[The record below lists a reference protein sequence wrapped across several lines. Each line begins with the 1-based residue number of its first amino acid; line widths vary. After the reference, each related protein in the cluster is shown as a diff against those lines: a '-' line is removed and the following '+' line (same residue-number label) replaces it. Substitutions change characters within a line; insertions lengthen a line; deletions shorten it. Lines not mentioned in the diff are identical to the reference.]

1 MKFSMLASSSSGN
14 CTVIQSASA
23 TVLVDAGISARRTS
37 HGLQALG
44 LSPCVDAIFVSH
56 EHSDHCKDIGVVA
69 RRFDCPVYGTAPTLE
84 QLIPYLKG
92 KETLIELK
100 KGKPLALEDLEVVCF
115 SVSHDAVDPGGYTF
129 SDGRHRVGVCTD
141 LGILTDE
148 VKTHL
153 SRCDAVSFEA
163 NHDLEMLVN
172 GRYPKYLQDRIRSPL
187 GHLSNDEA
195 GQGLALLAMN
205 GQLKY
210 AVLAHLSDHNNRP
223 DLALQ
228 TVRACL
234 QAYEVELDVY
244 LSHKTKPSA
253 LIELG

>member
-1 MKFSMLASSSSGN
+1 MLASSSSGN
-14 CTVIQSASA
+14 CTVIQSAST
-23 TVLVDAGISARRTS
+23 TVLVDAGISARRTGS
-37 HGLQALG
+37 GLQDLG
-44 LSPCVDAIFVSH
+44 FTPQVNAIFVSH
-56 EHSDHCKDIGVVA
+56 EHSDHCKNIGVVA
-69 RRFDCPVYGTAPTLE
+69 RRFGCPVYGTTPTLA
-84 QLIPYLKG
+84 QLTPYLKG
-92 KETLIELK
+92 GETLIELK
-100 KGKPLALEDLEVVCF
+100 KGHPLVFQDLEVVCF
-115 SVSHDAVDPGGYTF
+115 PVSHDAVDPSAYTF
-129 SDGRHRVGVCTD
+129 DDGHHRVGVCTD
-141 LGILTDE
+141 LGTLTDA

-163 NHDLEMLVN
+163 NHDLTLLAN

-195 GQGLALLAMN
+195 GQGLALLA
-205 GQLKY
+205 LKGRLKH

-223 DLALQ
+223 DLALK

-234 QAYEVELDVY
+234 QTYEIELDVH